1 MRYALIDAKR
11 GYPLAFKNHA
21 PARAHKWLTGC
32 ALVFAALLI
41 AY

>member
-11 GYPLAFKNHA
+11 GYPLAPKSRSH
-21 PARAHKWLTGC
+21 ARAHKWLAGC
-32 ALVFAALLI
+32 VLVFAVLLL